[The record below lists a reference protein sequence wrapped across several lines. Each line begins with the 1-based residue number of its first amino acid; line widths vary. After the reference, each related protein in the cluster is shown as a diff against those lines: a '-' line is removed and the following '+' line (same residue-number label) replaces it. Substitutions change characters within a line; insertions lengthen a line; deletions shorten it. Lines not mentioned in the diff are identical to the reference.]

1 MCGFAGVVGNFVERK
16 DLYIKSDN
24 LNHRGPDEK
33 SSYIDVNVHI
43 DFFRLS
49 IIDHKG
55 GSQPKISEDEKYILF
70 FNGEIYNF
78 KDIKKDLENENI
90 VINTESE
97 AEVLLQ
103 AFIKWGV
110 SAIKKLNG
118 MFSICFIDKNNQN
131 IKLIRDQFGIKPI
144 YYKINKENIVFSSEQ
159 KAIKNKNKINEN
171 SLSDYL
177 NFQFYLSNETLI
189 EDLYEVSPG
198 TYVEIDLST
207 LKIKEER
214 YFYLNFANDVAE
226 YSTIDDLEQAL
237 NDSVKRQI
245 NADVKVGAHLSGG
258 IDSSLISA
266 ITSKYLK
273 NLPAYHGYFPKADPK
288 YSELDFAIEVS
299 KVNDIELIKVPIV
312 KNDFIENF
320 KEIIYFLDNPI
331 VGPGVFPQ
339 YMVNKVASKDVK
351 VLLGGQGGDEI
362 FAGYARYLINY
373 LEQAIY
379 GAIKGTQNDQHLVIT
394 DNLSNS
400 MKALKGYESLIQ
412 KMWAKDLFKGTDIR
426 YYHLLFRDLNFELI
440 DKSLVDKIEFSK
452 QKFLSSFSDIN
463 EKSLINKMLY
473 FDTKFILPGLLQVE
487 DRVSMAHSLE
497 SRVPYL
503 DQDVFETAA
512 RLDPKIKFQSGILKN
527 PLKIIAKK
535 YLPEKVS
542 NREDKMGFPVPL
554 DEWIKENDFLNF
566 IISIIEDSKIN
577 DFSILDL
584 REIINKV
591 NKDRIFDRS
600 LWGIICLCEWFNNYE
615 IE

>member
-1 MCGFAGVVGNFVERK
+1 
-16 DLYIKSDN
+16 
-24 LNHRGPDEK
+24 
-33 SSYIDVNVHI
+33 
-43 DFFRLS
+43 
-49 IIDHKG
+49 
-55 GSQPKISEDEKYILF
+55 
-70 FNGEIYNF
+70 
-78 KDIKKDLENENI
+78 
-90 VINTESE
+90 
-97 AEVLLQ
+97 
-103 AFIKWGV
+103 
-110 SAIKKLNG
+110 
-118 MFSICFIDKNNQN
+118 
-131 IKLIRDQFGIKPI
+131 
-144 YYKINKENIVFSSEQ
+144 
-159 KAIKNKNKINEN
+159 
-171 SLSDYL
+171 
-177 NFQFYLSNETLI
+177 
-189 EDLYEVSPG
+189 
-198 TYVEIDLST
+198 
-207 LKIKEER
+207 
-214 YFYLNFANDVAE
+214 
-226 YSTIDDLEQAL
+226 
-237 NDSVKRQI
+237 
-245 NADVKVGAHLSGG
+245 
-258 IDSSLISA
+258 
-266 ITSKYLK
+266 
-273 NLPAYHGYFPKADPK
+273 
-288 YSELDFAIEVS
+288 
-299 KVNDIELIKVPIV
+299 
-312 KNDFIENF
+312 
-320 KEIIYFLDNPI
+320 
-331 VGPGVFPQ
+331 
-339 YMVNKVASKDVK
+339 MVNKVASKDVK

-577 DFSILDL
+577 DFSIFDL
-584 REIINKV
+584 KEIINKV
-591 NKDRIFDRS
+591 NMDRTFDRS

>member
-1 MCGFAGVVGNFVERK
+1 MCGFAGVVGNFEQNE
-16 DLYIKSDN
+16 DLYIQSNN
-24 LNHRGPDEK
+24 LKHRGPDES
-33 SSYIDVNVHI
+33 SSYTDDNIHI

-55 GSQPKISEDEKYILF
+55 GSQPKISEDGNYVLF

-78 KDIKKDLENENI
+78 KDIQKDLENENI
-90 VINTESE
+90 VINSESE

-110 SAIKKLNG
+110 DAIKKLNG
-118 MFSICFIDKNNQN
+118 MFSICFIDKNNQSL
-131 IKLIRDQFGIKPI
+131 KLIRDQFGIKPL
-144 YYKINKENIVFSSEQ
+144 YYKKNKENIVFSSEQ
-159 KAIKNKNKINEN
+159 KAIKNKMNINEE

-177 NFQFYLSNETLI
+177 NFQFYLSNKTLI
-189 EDLYEVSPG
+189 EDLNEVSSG
-198 TYVEIDLST
+198 SYVEINLSNLT
-207 LKIKEER
+207 IKEER
-214 YFYLNFANDVAE
+214 YFNLNFANDVVK
-226 YSTIDDLEQAL
+226 YSTIDDLEKAL
-237 NDSVKRQI
+237 NNSIERQI

-266 ITSKYLK
+266 MTSKLIK
-273 NLPAYHGYFPKADPK
+273 NLPAYHGYFPEADSK

-299 KVNDIELIKVPIV
+299 KENDIDLIKVPIV

-320 KEIIYFLDNPI
+320 KNIIHYLDDPI

-339 YMVNKVASKDVK
+339 YMVNKSACTDVK

-379 GAIKGTQNDQHLVIT
+379 GGLKGTQNDQHLVII
-394 DNLSNS
+394 DNLSS
-400 MKALKGYESLIQ
+400 SIRALKGYEPLLE
-412 KMWAKDLFKGTDIR
+412 KMWSRDLFKGPDIR
-426 YYHLLFRDLNFELI
+426 YYHLLFRDMNLEFI
-440 DKSLVDKIEFSK
+440 DKSFHEKLQFSK
-452 QKFLSSFSDIN
+452 KKFLDLFNDIN

-473 FDTKFILPGLLQVE
+473 FDTKYILPGLLQVE

-503 DQDVFETAA
+503 DQNVFEIAS

-527 PLKIIAKK
+527 PLKIIAEK

-542 NREDKMGFPVPL
+542 KREDKMGFPVPL

-577 DFSILDL
+577 NFSILNL
-584 REIINKV
+584 KEVINKI
-591 NKDRIFDRS
+591 NKDRYFDRS
-600 LWGIICLCEWFNNYE
+600 LWGIICLCEWFNNNQ